1 MTRTILRRGAVVGL
15 FGLFAAAVFSTPVAA
30 QSTTEDLIMGLNR
43 DLMILAVPIAIFM
56 EGLLLYTVL
65 KFRNNQEAK
74 PTPENRGLEISWTVA
89 TALILVFVGFASYQV
104 LANPAVTA
112 PAPDQAEA
120 QLPDDA
126 VVVDV
131 TGRQFIW
138 QFEYAEENVSSLN
151 TLVIPANRTVYLRVT
166 SADVIHA
173 VHVPELALKV
183 DAMPGQTTALQT
195 TVTEEGT
202 YQLYCAE
209 YCGNGH
215 SKMLADVRVVN
226 ETEYETWLDDQRDDD
241 ETEEN

>member
-1 MTRTILRRGAVVGL
+1 MTRTTLRRATMFGATGL
-15 FGLFAAAVFSTPVAA
+15 LATAVFANPVAA

-43 DLMILAVPIAIFM
+43 DLMFLAVPIAIFM

-65 KFRNNQEAK
+65 KFRNNENPV
-74 PTPENRGLEISWTVA
+74 PTPENRSLEISWTVA

-104 LANPAVTA
+104 LAAPSVTA
-112 PAPDQAEA
+112 PAPENADA

-138 QFEYAEENVSSLN
+138 QFEYPEQNVSSLN
-151 TLVIPANRTVYLRVT
+151 TLVVPANRTIYLRVT

-183 DAMPGQTTALQT
+183 DALPGQTNAIQT
-195 TVTEEGT
+195 TITEEGNYT
-202 YQLYCAE
+202 LYCAE

-215 SKMLADVRVVN
+215 SKMLAEVQVVN
-226 ETEYETWLDDQRDDD
+226 ETEDQNWLD
-241 ETEEN
+241 ETQTEGN

>member
-15 FGLFAAAVFSTPVAA
+15 FGLFAAVVFSTPVAA

-112 PAPDQAEA
+112 PAPDQAET

-138 QFEYAEENVSSLN
+138 QFEYADENVSSLN
-151 TLVIPANRTVYLRVT
+151 TMVIPANRTVYLRVT

-226 ETEYETWLDDQRDDD
+226 ETEYETWLDDQRDD